1 LPNIVVVTHTGRGTG
16 FGRVAAGIAA
26 ALSTEHD
33 VHLVGLGNAAPAEPW
48 VGHQH
53 DPVLDPAHAT
63 AAGCVVR
70 ATRPAAVV
78 LVGEGDLGG
87 WIATRLRRDGFTGAV
102 VAYVPIEGPVMD
114 PAPLARLHN
123 ATAVVAYTR
132 VGAAALLEAMTA
144 TARSGAVPHLAVI
157 PHATDPAT
165 PAGSAED
172 SRQLM
177 RAELMR
183 AALIPDA
190 GSVAGPWLL
199 NANRNDWRKRPELT
213 MRAFAPIAERHPDAR
228 LVMHCNPCRHDM
240 DLRIERARLGLVDR
254 VILTRDA
261 NQRPWPEERLSLL
274 YASCEIG
281 VSTTMAEAWGLVAFE
296 HARHGA
302 AQVMPRHAG
311 LAEIWGDAPVWVPL
325 GQRTRVDMTFG
336 GAEPQ
341 VDPLTAILLNL
352 IEHPP
357 DMHSAGRAC
366 QRRARDPSLS
376 WETVG
381 TQWLTLIAK
390 LLEEGSGSPRSAKEA
405 ITIRPPRATG

>member
-1 LPNIVVVTHTGRGTG
+1 
-16 FGRVAAGIAA
+16 
-26 ALSTEHD
+26 
-33 VHLVGLGNAAPAEPW
+33 

-102 VAYVPIEGPVMD
+102 VAYVPIEGPVLD

-144 TARSGAVPHLAVI
+144 TARSGAVPDLAVI

-183 AALIPDA
+183 AELIPDA